1 MHLPSSTPLI
11 SIIPP
16 LFPYLFLFFFL
27 CNSKDYS
34 RWIKIKRVSP
44 FLHSRHPSFLNLKDF
59 LRGKLNLHTRVFR
72 SSFFP
77 FFDIRRFASSSFKN
91 KTLSPRCFLDMKFGY
106 MEGRVNPETIRDSP
120 VWLVVWSR
128 GAAKLSSFILSE
140 WPTNSFETWPLWIV
154 FPSCFFFPILSFFF
168 SYRSASLVPSLVNQ
182 RN

>member
-16 LFPYLFLFFFL
+16 LFPYLFVFFFFFRPIPRIIL
-27 CNSKDYS
+27 VGLKSKES
-34 RWIKIKRVSP
+34 
-44 FLHSRHPSFLNLKDF
+44 LHSSTRDIHPLFLLNLKDF
-59 LRGKLNLHTRVFR
+59 FRGKLNLHTRVFR

-120 VWLVVWSR
+120 VWLVV
-128 GAAKLSSFILSE
+128 
-140 WPTNSFETWPLWIV
+140 
-154 FPSCFFFPILSFFF
+154 
-168 SYRSASLVPSLVNQ
+168 
-182 RN
+182 

>member
-120 VWLVVWSR
+120 FGSLFDLEGRQNFLRLSYPSGQLTLSR
-128 GAAKLSSFILSE
+128 PDLSGSYFLPVSSSRFFLFFFLIDPPLSSPP
-140 WPTNSFETWPLWIV
+140 W
-154 FPSCFFFPILSFFF
+154 
-168 SYRSASLVPSLVNQ
+168 
-182 RN
+182 

>member
-34 RWIKIKRVSP
+34 RWFKIKRVSP

-140 WPTNSFETWPLWIV
+140 WPTLSRPDLSGSYF
-154 FPSCFFFPILSFFF
+154 CFFFPILPKFLFFF